1 MRMNAETTV
10 QRLLDSA
17 GVTMNGSHPY
27 DIQVQDDR
35 FYRRV
40 LSQPALGL
48 GESYMDGWWECDALD
63 QFMDRV
69 LRAGL
74 KKQVKDSLPFQWQMI
89 KAKFFNLQ
97 REGRAVES
105 GRYHYDKG
113 NELYEAMLD
122 SRMNYSCGYWAEADN
137 LDDAQEAKLDLICR
151 KLELEE
157 GMTVLDLGCGYG
169 SFAVYAAENY
179 GVHVTGVTVSEGQY
193 AWFQEQHTDGLP
205 VKIAIADYRQV
216 EGKYDRV
223 LSIGFFEHVGVKNY
237 PTYMDV
243 VNRTLKDDGISLI
256 HTIGSNV
263 SMLVINP
270 WTAKY
275 IFPNSMLP
283 SIKQIG
289 NALEEFFVME
299 DWHNF
304 GPDYDKTLM
313 HWHANFEHAWPAL
326 KENYS
331 ERFYRMWRYY
341 LLTSAA
347 GFRSRQTQLWQIVLT
362 KPGREQPCVRYR

>member
-1 MRMNAETTV
+1 MNAKETV
-10 QRLLDSA
+10 QKLLKSA
-17 GVTMNGSHPY
+17 GITINGSQSY
-27 DIQVQDDR
+27 DIHVQDDR

-40 LSQPALGL
+40 LSQPVLGL
-48 GESYMDGWWECDALD
+48 GESYMDGWWECEALD
-63 QFMDRV
+63 QLMERV

-74 KKQVKDSLPFQWQMI
+74 EKQVKGSLHFQWQVM
-89 KAKFFNLQ
+89 KAKLFNLQ
-97 REGRAVES
+97 SLGRAAKS

-113 NELYEAMLD
+113 NHLYEAMLD
-122 SRMNYSCGYWAEADN
+122 SGMNYSCAYWAEADN

-169 SFAVYAAENY
+169 SFARFAAENY
-179 GVHVTGVTVSEGQY
+179 GAHVTGVTVSEGQY
-193 AWFQEQHTDGLP
+193 EWFQEHHDDAVP
-205 VKIAIADYRQV
+205 VNIEIEDYRQV

-237 PTYMDV
+237 PTYMEV
-243 VNRTLKDDGISLI
+243 VDRTLKDEGISLI
-256 HTIGSNV
+256 HTIGSNE
-263 SMLVINP
+263 SMVVINP
-270 WTAKY
+270 WTARY

-283 SIKQIG
+283 SVSQIG
-289 NALEEFFVME
+289 ESIEEYFVME

-313 HWHANFEHAWPAL
+313 QWHANFENAWSEL
-326 KENYS
+326 KEKYS
-331 ERFYRMWRYY
+331 ERFHRMWRYY

-347 GFRSRQTQLWQIVLT
+347 GFRSRQSQLWQVVLT
-362 KPGREQPCVRYR
+362 KPGREQPFVRYR